1 MANPRTYFVITPD
14 LRERAQAAAA
24 AAGISFGEY
33 IRKALVD
40 ALKADATSV
49 RLPHT
54 GRPCIKTPASGLVAA
69 ITSE

>member
-33 IRKALVD
+33 IRKALAD
-40 ALKADATSV
+40 ALRAEASSV
-49 RLPHT
+49 RLPRT
-54 GRPCIKTPASGLVAA
+54 GRPCIKTPACRLMTAN
-69 ITSE
+69 TSE

>member
-33 IRKALVD
+33 IRKALAD
-40 ALKADATSV
+40 ALKADDVSSV
-49 RLPHT
+49 RLPRT
-54 GRPCIKTPASGLVAA
+54 GRPCIKTPTCGR
-69 ITSE
+69 

>member
-33 IRKALVD
+33 IRMALAD
-40 ALKADATSV
+40 ALRADPSSV
-49 RLPHT
+49 RLPRT
-54 GRPCIKTPASGLVAA
+54 GRPCIQTPANGLNAYT
-69 ITSE
+69 TSE